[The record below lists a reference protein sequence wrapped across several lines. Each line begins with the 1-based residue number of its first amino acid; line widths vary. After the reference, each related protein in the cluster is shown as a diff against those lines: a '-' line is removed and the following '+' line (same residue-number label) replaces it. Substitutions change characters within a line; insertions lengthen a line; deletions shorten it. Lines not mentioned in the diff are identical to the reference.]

1 VTTASVRIA
10 MGLFSVF
17 ALMWVLIEEVIAVQ
31 LRQPYALA
39 QVVWS
44 RYAVHLLVLLAL
56 FGWRREVPLWRTRRP
71 WVQILRSMCMV
82 VMPFS
87 FIASLQQGTP
97 ANALWALFWVAPL
110 LVVVIARRW
119 SSEPAEAGSVQ
130 HLVWLCAGCTLA
142 AAVML
147 WPQLRPFDWPA
158 PGIWP
163 LAAAAM
169 ALSFAIYL
177 VMTRSLRGEAV
188 QTNLFYNGLGP
199 FLVLTPF
206 MPGIWVTPTLHD
218 ALVLLAIGG
227 AGLVG
232 LWAIDRGAAAAPL
245 TLTAPA
251 LYAYLPLLAA
261 VGWWVHGQRS
271 TRREVLV
278 VGLITGALV
287 YLWHLGSP
295 GRISRRPA

>member
-1 VTTASVRIA
+1 MA
-10 MGLFSVF
+10 LFSVF
-17 ALMWVLIEEVIAVQ
+17 ALMWVLIEEVIAARLQ
-31 LRQPYALA
+31 QPYVLA
-39 QVVWS
+39 QVIWS

-56 FGWRREVPLWRTRRP
+56 FGWRREAPLWRTGRP
-71 WVQILRSMCMV
+71 RFQVLRSMCMV

-87 FIASLQQGTP
+87 FIAALQQGTP
-97 ANALWALFWVAPL
+97 ANAVWALFWVAPL
-110 LVVVIARRW
+110 LVVLIARRW
-119 SSEPAEAGSVQ
+119 TSEPIEARSFSRGA
-130 HLVWLCAGCTLA
+130 WLCAGCALA

-147 WPQLRPFDWPA
+147 WPQLRPFGWPA
-158 PGIWP
+158 LGIWP

-177 VMTRSLRGEAV
+177 VMTRSLRAEAV

-206 MPGIWVTPTLHD
+206 MPGIWVMPTAHD

-232 LWAIDRGAAAAPL
+232 LWAIDRAAAAAPL
-245 TLTAPA
+245 TLTAPG

-278 VGLITGALV
+278 VGLVAAALAH
-287 YLWHLGSP
+287 LWHLGSP
-295 GRISRRPA
+295 GRVSRKPS